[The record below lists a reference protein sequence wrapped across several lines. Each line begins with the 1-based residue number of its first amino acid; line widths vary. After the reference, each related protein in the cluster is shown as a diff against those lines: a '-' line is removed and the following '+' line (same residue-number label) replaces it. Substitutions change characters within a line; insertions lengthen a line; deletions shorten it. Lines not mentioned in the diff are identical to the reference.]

1 MHITLL
7 HMDNVALPG
16 DKLKEKPTERVEYKG
31 QAKNGGY
38 LTEICNII
46 NNRDNKT
53 IIQAEN

>member
-1 MHITLL
+1 
-7 HMDNVALPG
+7 MDNVALPG

-53 IIQAEN
+53 IMHAEN